1 MRIVVVN
8 DSSSIGG
15 WRYLTHVFGSIKK
28 YYPDTEIKILL
39 QNNINID
46 CQEYFG
52 KYGIDV
58 FDARKEFNILRR
70 FEKYRKKNSIKGK
83 LKLWLLKKRKL
94 ERIQKFIDDIN
105 SFDLVFF
112 TWISDGLNINILKH
126 INIPVFCIQHD
137 FIFSHFFGLH
147 VFNAYTNDWYNN
159 MKKTLQ
165 NFVDKNASFI
175 GSSQYV
181 IDELK
186 RVFPEYK
193 RGNNVVYLSALND
206 MTDIEEAKQ
215 DEILKKFG
223 IDFDFIFYPTNN
235 MHHKNMEEVL
245 SGYYYVKQKYPNIK
259 LIICGYGTENIRV
272 QVNTPYYC
280 DHINE
285 DEDFDVKSLGLI
297 SDEELITLM
306 QKAKLL
312 VNASLCEAAC
322 GSGLDAW
329 QFGCPTAIS
338 DIPCYRQQVE
348 KLGVKTEFFDPK
360 SSKDI
365 GRAMLNI
372 LDNPELA
379 KSNSE
384 ISKRALA
391 EKYTKQDVARQY
403 LEIFERE
410 LKN

>member
-1 MRIVVVN
+1 MKIAVIN
-8 DSSSIGG
+8 DSSSLGG
-15 WRYLTHVFGSIKK
+15 LRYLTHVLGSIKK
-28 YYPDTEIKILL
+28 YYPDTEIKIFL

-46 CQEYFG
+46 CQKYFG

-58 FDARKEFNILRR
+58 CDARREFNILRR
-70 FEKYRKKNSIKGK
+70 FKKYKKKNSIKNKIK
-83 LKLWLLKKRKL
+83 LLLLKKIKYKRM
-94 ERIQKFIDDIN
+94 QKFVNDIN

-112 TWISDGLNINILKH
+112 TWISDGLNTDILKY
-126 INIPVFCIQHD
+126 IDVPIFCIQHD

-147 VFNAYTNDWYNN
+147 VTNTYINAWYRDVKN
-159 MKKTLQ
+159 TLKCFI
-165 NFVDKNASFI
+165 NRGATFI

-193 RGNNVVYLSALND
+193 KGNNVVYLSALND
-206 MTDIEEAKQ
+206 TKSVETSRQ
-215 DEILKKFG
+215 NEILKKFG

-259 LIICGYGTENIRV
+259 LIICGFATDGIRV
-272 QVNTPYYC
+272 QINTPYYC
-280 DHINE
+280 DHIEENE
-285 DEDFDVKSLGLI
+285 DYDIKSLGLV
-297 SDEELITLM
+297 SNEELITLI

-329 QFGCPTAIS
+329 QLGCPTAIS
-338 DIPCYRQQVE
+338 DIPCYKQQVE

-360 SSKDI
+360 CAKDI
-365 GRAMLNI
+365 GNAMLRI

-379 KSNSE
+379 KNNSE
-384 ISKRALA
+384 ISKQAL
-391 EKYTKQDVARQY
+391 EKHYTKKDVADGYMR
-403 LEIFERE
+403 IFNSV
-410 LKN
+410 KK